1 MTCEMRALSRT
12 SEPLCMQFQAV
23 AAKTGVHTFDLE
35 APQHESRM
43 KKSDDMAMP
52 IVHDYVPH
60 FKWTPMGKIRVRDA
74 QAWDEAALLGVI
86 PFFNQENGRVR

>member
-1 MTCEMRALSRT
+1 
-12 SEPLCMQFQAV
+12 
-23 AAKTGVHTFDLE
+23 
-35 APQHESRM
+35 M